1 MYMRKS
7 LQKIKDESPEIP
19 GNTCPYI
26 DFLQE
31 VISEIKDES
40 ADEFV
45 EKKVELCESILE
57 YIRESNDSL
66 RRSSQYWYNKFINL
80 YDKK

>member
-40 ADEFV
+40 TDEFV

-66 RRSSQYWYNKFINL
+66 RRSSHYWYNKFINL

>member
-1 MYMRKS
+1 MRKS

-31 VISEIKDES
+31 IISEIKEES
-40 ADEFV
+40 TDEFI
-45 EKKVELCESILE
+45 EKKVELGEALLE

-66 RRSSQYWYNKFINL
+66 RRNGNYWYNKFINL
-80 YDKK
+80 YNKK